1 MAALIDTGYGKRNL
15 REFVEANIS
24 TSYIVLN
31 NTIRKTICTYNK
43 YWELKIRWQYKTKYH
58 RFWNLL

>member
-43 YWELKIRWQYKTKYH
+43 Y
-58 RFWNLL
+58 